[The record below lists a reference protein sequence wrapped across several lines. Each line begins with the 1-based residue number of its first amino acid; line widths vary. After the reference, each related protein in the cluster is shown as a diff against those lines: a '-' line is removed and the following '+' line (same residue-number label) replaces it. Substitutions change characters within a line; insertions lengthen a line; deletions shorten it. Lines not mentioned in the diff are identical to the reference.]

1 MALAISMVLCLD
13 DAIPNAAGEDAN
25 ERIRVVYAKSA
36 FGHEGQV
43 MRLQYE
49 AASPEKPWWKLW

>member
-1 MALAISMVLCLD
+1 VVSANGDGDTI
-13 DAIPNAAGEDAN
+13 GEDAN

-49 AASPEKPWWKLW
+49 TPEKPWWKLW